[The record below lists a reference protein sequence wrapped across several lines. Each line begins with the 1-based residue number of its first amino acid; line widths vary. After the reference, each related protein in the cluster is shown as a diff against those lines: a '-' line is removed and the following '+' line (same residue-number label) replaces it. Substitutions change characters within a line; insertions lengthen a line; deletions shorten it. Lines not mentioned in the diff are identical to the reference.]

1 MAKIKKLNE
10 ISELNIGIAM
20 LELSI
25 IYNILFEFCTIF
37 FILSIFLLCF
47 IQKLL
52 FINFTILI
60 LAYRKKTK
68 DNLIINLKVTT
79 ILLKLYFCIFIHLQN
94 VFICDIIKL
103 LLVITLVQF
112 SIVNMFKNYY
122 KIH

>member
-20 LELSI
+20 LEVSI

-94 VFICDIIKL
+94 VFICDIIKIL
-103 LLVITLVQF
+103 LAITLLRF
-112 SIVNMFKNYY
+112 AIVNMIIIIIKFF
-122 KIH
+122 